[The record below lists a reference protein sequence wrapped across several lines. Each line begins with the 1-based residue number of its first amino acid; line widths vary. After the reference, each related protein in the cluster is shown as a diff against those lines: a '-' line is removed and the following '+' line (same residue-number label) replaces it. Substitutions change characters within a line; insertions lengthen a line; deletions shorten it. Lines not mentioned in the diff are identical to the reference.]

1 MSQNPDILPD
11 HDLIIAGMSGG
22 KDSTALALWLVF
34 ESGIPRARI
43 RLESCD
49 TNNEDPLTY
58 AFLAYL
64 RTVVGDI
71 HTVRP
76 DRDFWELV
84 RHKRRFP
91 SRKARFCTQHLK
103 VIPSHRQLADHLDA
117 GRRIIKATGVR
128 HEEAHAGNDRGHVPA
143 LAYDS
148 FDLGKGDAK
157 RTYIYP
163 VWYPL
168 RAWTLDDVWAIH
180 RRHLDLAAVIALVNA
195 DPTMPAARKA
205 QLIDHMQHN
214 NIPRNPLYEMG
225 ARRVGCFPCINSA
238 KLEMRALAHYR
249 PERIDFIEQQ
259 EEAFANVSSWGYS
272 SFFNRCT
279 VPLRFRSRILRKDGQ
294 PVIDPETGAP
304 MRVATIRDVIAWSHT
319 AWGANQYAMF
329 FPDEAAGACTIGGE
343 CE

>member
-1 MSQNPDILPD
+1 MTCPDILPD
-11 HDLIIAGMSGG
+11 HDVLVAGISGG

-43 RLESCD
+43 SLEFCD

-71 HTVRP
+71 HTVTP
-76 DRDFWELV
+76 PRDFWELA

-103 VIPSHRQLADHLDA
+103 VIPGHAQLARHIDA
-117 GRRIIKATGVR
+117 GRRVIKATGVR
-128 HEEAHAGNDRGHVPA
+128 HEEAHADNNRGHVPA
-143 LAYDS
+143 LAYDA
-148 FDLGKGDAK
+148 FVLGKGDQQQ
-157 RTYIYP
+157 TYTYP

-168 RAWTLDDVWAIH
+168 RTWTLADVWAIH
-180 RRHLDLAAVIALVNA
+180 RRYLDLDAVIALVHA

-238 KLEMRALAHYR
+238 KLEMRALVHFR
-249 PERIDFIEQQ
+249 PERIDFIERQ
-259 EEAFANVSSWGYS
+259 EHALTAISTWSHS
-272 SFFNRCT
+272 SFFNRST
-279 VPLRFRSRILRKDGQ
+279 VPLRFRSRVLRKDGQ
-294 PVIDPETGAP
+294 LIIDPDTGEP
-304 MRVATIRDVIAWSHT
+304 MRVATIRDVVQWSQT
-319 AWGANQYAMF
+319 SWGAHQYAMF
-329 FPDEAAGACTIGGE
+329 FPDEVAGACTIGGE
-343 CE
+343 CK